1 MDATKFEIDFVEVAM
16 KVLPSRRYT
25 AEFRQ
30 AAVQQVL
37 EGKRPINE
45 VARSLEMSLKTLH
58 NWVGRA
64 RAGVALSKRKS
75 DRPISELQAENAR
88 LRQENERLKLE
99 KEILKKAAAY
109 FAKES
114 T

>member
-1 MDATKFEIDFVEVAM
+1 M
-16 KVLPSRRYT
+16 KKVPNRQYT
-25 AEFRQ
+25 AEFRT
-30 AAVQQVL
+30 AAVRQVL
-37 EGKRPINE
+37 EGERSIAE
-45 VARSLEMSLKTLH
+45 VARSLEMSEKTLF

-64 RAGVALSKRKS
+64 RAGRALLKRE
-75 DRPISELQAENAR
+75 PAQPVSELEAENAR

>member
-1 MDATKFEIDFVEVAM
+1 MSA
-16 KVLPSRRYT
+16 LPSRRYT
-25 AEFRQ
+25 AEFRE
-30 AAVQQVL
+30 AAVRQVV
-37 EGKRPINE
+37 EGGRRVTD
-45 VARSLEMSLKTLH
+45 VARALEMSEKTLG

-64 RAGVALSKRKS
+64 RAGRALVKRES
-75 DRPISELQAENAR
+75 SGRSAGELEAENTR

-109 FAKES
+109 FAKEL

>member
-1 MDATKFEIDFVEVAM
+1 M
-16 KVLPSRRYT
+16 KALPSRKYT
-25 AEFRQ
+25 AEFRG
-30 AAVQQVL
+30 AAVRQVI

-45 VARSLEMSLKTLH
+45 LARALEMPSKTLG

-64 RAGVALSKRKS
+64 RAGVALSKRRLR
-75 DRPISELQAENAR
+75 DRPVSELEAENSR

-109 FAKES
+109 FAKDA